1 MNSTFKPIIIAND
14 DDDDDADKYEEI
26 PIHDDD
32 EQINL
37 KTEALIAWKDITVTV
52 TEWSVPKVAVQQFS
66 TSALPK
72 SLVPWKRKTILNQL
86 TGHFMPGSLNG
97 ILGPSGAG
105 YAVSEKKTFANLFL
119 KLIF

>member
-1 MNSTFKPIIIAND
+1 MNSTFKPIIIAN

-86 TGHFMPGSLNG
+86 TGHFMPGTLNG

-105 YAVSEKKTFANLFL
+105 YAVPEKKLLQTCF
-119 KLIF
+119 